1 MAVVVNVVV
10 GAAVVAVPHESP
22 VHPGGF
28 SDLQIDHEVKV
39 DQGQQRKKTGDPK
52 LEVGDENG
60 VSETRLNECLK
71 TISMHIIFLITH
83 HIFVKLPIRTQDDF
97 LLVTNHF

>member
-1 MAVVVNVVV
+1 MAVVVDVVV
-10 GAAVVAVPHESP
+10 GAAVVAVPHEPP

-71 TISMHIIFLITH
+71 TISMHIIFLITY
-83 HIFVKLPIRTQDDF
+83 
-97 LLVTNHF
+97 LLSCQYEHKTISCW